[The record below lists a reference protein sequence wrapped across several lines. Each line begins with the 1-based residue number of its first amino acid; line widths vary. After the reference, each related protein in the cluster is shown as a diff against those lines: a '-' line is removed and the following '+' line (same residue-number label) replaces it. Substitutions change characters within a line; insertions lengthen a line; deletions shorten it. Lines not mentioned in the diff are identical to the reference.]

1 MNKKFLSAI
10 LFGALMVTST
20 GTFVSCKDYDSDI
33 EELWDAVGGK
43 ASADDLKNQ
52 IDSMKN
58 LLSDAQTAA
67 NAASTAADA
76 AKKAADEALAK
87 AQSAEDKAAAEA
99 ANVEA
104 IAKQEAAAAQ
114 AAAIAAAKEE
124 VSALEK
130 ELNEALNKK
139 VDQSAFNELIA
150 KVANLQEVVETIA
163 GKQLKS
169 LVFVPQLYMDG
180 VEGFET
186 PYMPYFPWGFKAY
199 DGKDGYAFSGN
210 GLSYVVKNYEVE
222 SLASEQKNVVVINPT
237 KYVDYHMN
245 PTTAKVADF
254 KDNLSFVSR
263 DLEFIGR
270 AAKCAPVATY
280 KAHDNKT
287 GLLTVGVKLNGTKV
301 MDQAPLTG
309 EFDEAPF
316 IYFEEPANDA
326 DTISVLA
333 LQADVKGAEVDTTVT
348 SDYAGLYA
356 SMLKVQSIT
365 HNPKAASLVSALKD
379 CYLPNKGGVHVYTDI
394 KDVILNPATVKVAY
408 NSTLDLNTVVEAHYF
423 SNSETGFGNNQEVKV
438 WANGEEAAYNLAY
451 EYDLVHYTAGT
462 NKTSESLH
470 VKLNK
475 SVITPVA
482 VDKDGNQLNAGSI
495 EIVGREPLVRVKM
508 IDTENNKVV
517 KYGYIKLVIVETET
531 PKETVVFDK
540 GNFYYSCIEDYA
552 SDYVQNVKLT
562 WSETQAELLRI
573 AGTSKETFHLL
584 YELET
589 VNGAAVQ
596 YDKNYK
602 QVSAIGEKNVLP
614 YIVGQITE
622 VTDPE
627 APTTTCLKWSVL
639 HDDFVNLRA
648 HATVDNSAKTIKYTH
663 TVYVK
668 YVGKGTANSGV
679 TKTPIYV
686 PIKVT
691 FNYPYGTLNNKLA
704 TKWYAAN
711 SLNAGYDEI
720 HVNVEVPATTVKF
733 EDEGTRPA
741 SIEKF
746 RSDLDAYFMV
756 NKTKGHAVTNP
767 AEAAVVEGD
776 APTFGV
782 AKEFTEWED
791 KDLAYK
797 YYFTFENDY
806 RTSGETLVGEDGTKY
821 HVYTVYNAYPNKW
834 YSQTAWGA
842 TGEDWEKHV
851 AAVSDNYDM
860 PYLSGEVTG
869 NSYDNYTRDYN
880 VTGLNVVKLDADGKE
895 IGGLIKL
902 ATIDNKT
909 GIIEYADNDDA
920 KNLLNYVGHKDLKNT
935 ITVNIGVAAFN
946 PCAQLLPLV
955 DKTFDAKF
963 LRPVDIEQGVV
974 KNFTD
979 AVDGT
984 VESTEKVNGAWA
996 YVFNMVKLSDWR
1008 DQLFVTE
1015 TALTDGKNLNY
1026 FDYYQVEEIEVNVA
1040 DIKTDMAGDWKK
1052 LSDVN
1057 KSIYFEYAKGSGDIP
1072 VKSNFTAT
1080 KDKSVEVL
1088 WYEALEEYYGTV
1100 KYFNNTGNTAEF
1112 NVQIPVTVTYKWGE
1126 ITIWIECHV
1135 GGTLNN

>member
-150 KVANLQEVVETIA
+150 KVANLQAQVETIA

-186 PYMPYFPWGFKAY
+186 PYMPYFPWGFKPY
-199 DGKDGYAFSGN
+199 GDKDGYKFSGD
-210 GLSYVVKNYEVE
+210 GLSYVVKNYEEE
-222 SLASEQKNVVVINPT
+222 SQPSEPKDVVVINPT

-280 KAHDNKT
+280 KAHDNKS

-309 EFDEAPF
+309 EFDQAPF
-316 IYFEEPANDA
+316 IYFKEPANDA

-356 SMLKVQSIT
+356 SMLKVEAIA
-365 HNPKAASLVSALKD
+365 HNPKAASLVEDLKG
-379 CYLPNKGGVHVYTDI
+379 CSEPTGVHVYTNI
-394 KDVILNPATVKVAY
+394 QDVILNEATVKVAY
-408 NSTLDLNTVVEAHYF
+408 NSTLDLNTVVEAHYK

-451 EYDLVHYTAGT
+451 EYDLVHYTAGQ
-462 NKTSESLH
+462 NETSESLH

-482 VDKDGNQLNAGSI
+482 VDKDGNQKDAGSI

-531 PKETVVFDK
+531 PKETITFDK
-540 GNFYYSCIEDYA
+540 GNFYYSCVPTYDN
-552 SDYVQNVKLT
+552 SLVQNVTLT
-562 WSETQAELLRI
+562 WAETQAELLRI
-573 AGTSKETFHLL
+573 AGASKETFHLL

-589 VNGAAVQ
+589 NADRTAIQ
-596 YDKNYK
+596 YAKSGNSY
-602 QVSAIGEKNVLP
+602 SSLESIGEKNVLP
-614 YIVGQITE
+614 YVVGQITE
-622 VTDPE
+622 VTDPL
-627 APTTTCLKWSVL
+627 APTTTCLKWAVVKT
-639 HDDFVNLRA
+639 DFANLRA

-756 NKTKGHAVTNP
+756 NMTQGHNLANVTYYADENGDN
-767 AEAAVVEGD
+767 VVKGD
-776 APTFGV
+776 APSFGV
-782 AKEFTEWED
+782 NANFKAWQD
-791 KDLAYK
+791 YNLGYK
-797 YYFTFENDY
+797 YYFTLANDY
-806 RTSGETLVGEDGTKY
+806 RVSGATLTGEDGTKY
-821 HVYTVYNAYPNKW
+821 HMFVGCVEHNDVVLSNATDKEWAAFASKDDNYFDVDYT
-834 YSQTAWGA
+834 T
-842 TGEDWEKHV
+842 
-851 AAVSDNYDM
+851 SDNYA
-860 PYLSGEVTG
+860 
-869 NSYDNYTRDYN
+869 YN
-880 VTGLNVVKLDADGKE
+880 MNKLFVKKSNKDGKPSGSAIE
-895 IGGLIKL
+895 L
-902 ATIDNKT
+902 AIINDAT

-920 KNLLNYVGHKDLKNT
+920 KNILNYVGHKDLKNT
-935 ITVNIGVAAFN
+935 ITANIGVAAFN
-946 PCAQLLPLV
+946 ECAQLLPLA

-1026 FDYYQVEEIEVNVA
+1026 FDYYQVEEIAVNVD

-1057 KSIYFEYAKGSGDIP
+1057 ESIYFEYAKGSGDIP
-1072 VKSNFTAT
+1072 VKSDFTAT
-1080 KDKSVEVL
+1080 KDKSVEVQ

>member
-10 LFGALMVTST
+10 LFGALMVAST

-52 IDSMKN
+52 IDGMKT

-67 NAASTAADA
+67 TAASSAAAD
-76 AKKAADEALAK
+76 AKKAAEEALAK
-87 AQSAEDKAAAEA
+87 AQSAEEKAAAEA

-114 AAAIAAAKEE
+114 EAAIAAAKEE

-139 VDQSAFNELIA
+139 VDQSAFNELTA
-150 KVANLQEVVETIA
+150 KVVNLQAQIETIA

-199 DGKDGYAFSGN
+199 EGKDGYAFSGN
-210 GLSYVVKNYEVE
+210 GLSYVVKNYEVPGLPAE
-222 SLASEQKNVVVINPT
+222 EKKNAVIINPV

-270 AAKCAPVATY
+270 AAKCAPTATY

-287 GLLTVGVKLNGTKV
+287 GLLTVGVKLNGAKV
-301 MDQAPLTG
+301 MDQAPLSG
-309 EFDEAPF
+309 EFEGAPF
-316 IYFEEPANDA
+316 VYFAEPTNDA

-333 LQADVKGAEVDTTVT
+333 LQADVKGAEADTTVT

-356 SMLKVQSIT
+356 SMLKVQAIT

-394 KDVILNPATVKVAY
+394 EEVILNDATVKVAY

-423 SNSETGFGNNQEVKV
+423 SNSETGFGKDQEVQV

-470 VKLNK
+470 VKLNG

-482 VDKDGNQLNAGSI
+482 VDAKGNQLSSGSI

-517 KYGYIKLVIVETET
+517 AYGYIKLVIIENET
-531 PKETVVFDK
+531 PKQTVTFDK
-540 GNFYYSCIEDYA
+540 GDFYYSCNEDFA

-562 WSETQAELLRI
+562 WAETQAELLRI

-589 VNGAAVQ
+589 VNGVAVQ
-596 YDKNYK
+596 YDKNHK
-602 QVSAIGEKNVLP
+602 VVSAINAKNELP

-627 APTTTCLKWSVL
+627 APTTTCLKWAVV
-639 HDDFVNLRA
+639 HEDFANLRA
-648 HATVDNSAKTIKYTH
+648 HATVDNVAKTITYTH

-668 YVGKGTANSGV
+668 YVGKGNANAGV

-686 PIKVT
+686 PIQVT

-711 SLNAGYDEI
+711 STNAGYDEI

-756 NKTKGHAVTNP
+756 NKTKGHAFANP
-767 AEAAVVEGD
+767 AAASVVEGD
-776 APTFGV
+776 APSFGV

-791 KDLAYK
+791 QDLAYK
-797 YYFTFENDY
+797 YYFTVANDY
-806 RTSGETLVGEDGTKY
+806 RVSGVTLTGEDGTKY
-821 HVYTVYNAYPNKW
+821 RMYVGGDASKGIVLFGTKATDK
-834 YSQTAWGA
+834 AW
-842 TGEDWEKHV
+842 TTFV
-851 AAVSDNYDM
+851 AGDDNYYDI
-860 PYLSGEVTG
+860 PYQST
-869 NSYDNYTRDYN
+869 DAYTYN
-880 VTGLNVVKLDADGKE
+880 LNKLCIAKLDAKGNEVAWVD
-895 IGGLIKL
+895 L
-902 ATIDNKT
+902 AKIDDKT
-909 GIIEYADNDDA
+909 GIIEYMDNDDA
-920 KNLLNYVGHKDLKNT
+920 KNLLNYVGHKDLENT
-935 ITVNIGVAAFN
+935 ITANIGVAAFN
-946 PCAQLLPLV
+946 DCAQLLPLV
-955 DKTFDAKF
+955 DKTYDAKF
-963 LRPVDIEQGVV
+963 LRPVDIAQGVV

-984 VESTEKVNGAWA
+984 VESTEEVNGAWA
-996 YVFNMVKLSDWR
+996 YVFNMVQLSDWR

-1015 TALTDGKNLNY
+1015 TSLKDGKNLNY
-1026 FDYYQVEEIEVNVA
+1026 FDYYQVEEIAVNVA

-1057 KSIYFEYAKGSGDIP
+1057 KSIYFEYAKGSGNIP
-1072 VKSNFTAT
+1072 VKSDFTAT
-1080 KDKSVEVL
+1080 ADKSVEVQ
-1088 WYEALEEYYGTV
+1088 WFEALEKYYGTV